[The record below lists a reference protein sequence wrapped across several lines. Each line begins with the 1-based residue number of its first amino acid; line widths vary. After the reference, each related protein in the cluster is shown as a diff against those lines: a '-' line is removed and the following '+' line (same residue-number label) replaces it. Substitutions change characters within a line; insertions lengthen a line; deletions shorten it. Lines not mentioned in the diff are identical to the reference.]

1 MSSDDDGAISE
12 AYKAYKLSTNYVLV
26 WLQSQYPLMV
36 PANAASF
43 TSTSDILK
51 AVSVLQER
59 KISVPS
65 SVIAYLRNAIAKRLE
80 VAAIYQGLGTNDL
93 EHAVFLESFVTL
105 NPFSSLELLA
115 DESDDEPNFPTPC
128 ALPEVPPA
136 IQSQSKPR
144 TLPKR
149 SNVPELLL
157 EDDLLDVLA
166 QVVIYIYLYVL
177 WRDAHRLHTMYPKF
191 AASLAN
197 RHGPISGPARFCN
210 LGETVQF
217 FDTFRQLITEREAS
231 EFHRTVDIAQLLPYR
246 RPEARI
252 SAVEPDE
259 SQRTKLEKKSV
270 VDVLMT
276 IESMITEKTR
286 ASQLKDSLPHDSYRL
301 DTCTPLQLA
310 TEEFLKLKDKSLP
323 PKTGLVMGMDL
334 FLSTS
339 EGFLWADERLNVQSC
354 RKLAIQL
361 SKDMEVRILPV
372 ITAVKAIPQQHRR
385 RGYDTMLEGLEQLH
399 EDVAAYQRQEPPELY
414 HQAPWTAGH
423 HMAEMLAR
431 AHLIGNR
438 ITCEWNIVPSVLHMY
453 NALCRS
459 HFNLPKIE
467 LMEELCELFT
477 ESMFLGSRPDRNFCS
492 HYRRANFETSISN
505 GTVQI
510 VMKKNHSIRR
520 RSVHSSLIDVHLNE
534 HHVSQTVLCKLYDL
548 PIRVDPSYALRE
560 KMRMVKKN
568 SFRSF
573 TEKLKDKLLPEF
585 QGPHPVARV
594 NYFSIF
600 ALCARILRD
609 FCRLIQPSTYRA
621 IRSTVDFKCLLLKG
635 ATLADTVLQ
644 TIFKEQ
650 GILEMGQRL
659 QDIQLLQ
666 AAAEAFESVD
676 NTATLQQF
684 LWKV

>member
-1 MSSDDDGAISE
+1 
-12 AYKAYKLSTNYVLV
+12 
-26 WLQSQYPLMV
+26 
-36 PANAASF
+36 
-43 TSTSDILK
+43 
-51 AVSVLQER
+51 
-59 KISVPS
+59 
-65 SVIAYLRNAIAKRLE
+65 
-80 VAAIYQGLGTNDL
+80 
-93 EHAVFLESFVTL
+93 
-105 NPFSSLELLA
+105 
-115 DESDDEPNFPTPC
+115 
-128 ALPEVPPA
+128 
-136 IQSQSKPR
+136 
-144 TLPKR
+144 
-149 SNVPELLL
+149 
-157 EDDLLDVLA
+157 
-166 QVVIYIYLYVL
+166 
-177 WRDAHRLHTMYPKF
+177 
-191 AASLAN
+191 
-197 RHGPISGPARFCN
+197 
-210 LGETVQF
+210 
-217 FDTFRQLITEREAS
+217 
-231 EFHRTVDIAQLLPYR
+231 
-246 RPEARI
+246 
-252 SAVEPDE
+252 
-259 SQRTKLEKKSV
+259 
-270 VDVLMT
+270 
-276 IESMITEKTR
+276 MITEKTR

-361 SKDMEVRILPV
+361 SKDMEARILPV

-385 RGYDTMLEGLEQLH
+385 RGYDTMLEGLEQLY

-477 ESMFLGSRPDRNFCS
+477 ESIFLGSRPDRNFCS

-505 GTVQI
+505 RTVQI

-520 RSVHSSLIDVHLNE
+520 RSVHSFLIDVYLNE

-644 TIFKEQ
+644 TIVKEQ

-676 NTATLQQF
+676 KTATLQQF